1 MKNLRKY
8 AMLGLAFTIITASC
22 TIEKR
27 SHMNGYHVTWKNG
40 KNKISNDVVQL
51 EDQELN
57 QSEVAQT
64 IDIKLQEAEATDQ
77 NSSLAKS
84 TEKLT
89 IIASATEQ
97 TSSENEVIKSKSDEK
112 NDIENHLETLPVN
125 ESKDFTKNV
134 KLNLEKLFNSGTT
147 STGSDTDTLILIIVA
162 LFIPPLAI
170 GLFEGL
176 STRFWISLIL
186 FLLTIGTFA
195 GIGLGLGGLVAL
207 INVIWAI
214 LIVAGLI

>member
-1 MKNLRKY
+1 
-8 AMLGLAFTIITASC
+8 MLGLAFTIITASC
-22 TIEKR
+22 AIEKR

-57 QSEVAQT
+57 QSEVTQT
-64 IDIKLQEAEATDQ
+64 TDLKLEEAETVAQ
-77 NSSLAKS
+77 ISSLAKS
-84 TEKLT
+84 TEKST

-112 NDIENHLETLPVN
+112 NDIENHLETLPVS

-134 KLNLEKLFNSGTT
+134 KLNLDKLFNSGTT
-147 STGSDTDTLILIIVA
+147 STSSDTDTLILIIVA

-195 GIGLGLGGLVAL
+195 GIGLGLGSLVAL

-214 LIVAGLI
+214 LIVAALI

>member
-1 MKNLRKY
+1 
-8 AMLGLAFTIITASC
+8 
-22 TIEKR
+22 
-27 SHMNGYHVTWKNG
+27 
-40 KNKISNDVVQL
+40 
-51 EDQELN
+51 
-57 QSEVAQT
+57 
-64 IDIKLQEAEATDQ
+64 
-77 NSSLAKS
+77 
-84 TEKLT
+84 
-89 IIASATEQ
+89 
-97 TSSENEVIKSKSDEK
+97 
-112 NDIENHLETLPVN
+112 
-125 ESKDFTKNV
+125 
-134 KLNLEKLFNSGTT
+134 LEKLFNSGTT